1 MAVSASI
8 VGVPF
13 SDNSWDVT
21 WLGKDVG
28 WLNGTAFPTWAG
40 NSVITGHVWD
50 AYNQPGIFYNLK
62 NLRYGDRIKIHAFGQ
77 VYVYEVRQSQRV
89 VPDNASAALQHEE
102 SDWLTLITCE
112 DYRLLFQTYNYRR
125 VVRAV
130 LVSVVP
136 EK

>member
-1 MAVSASI
+1 
-8 VGVPF
+8 
-13 SDNSWDVT
+13 
-21 WLGKDVG
+21 
-28 WLNGTAFPTWAG
+28 
-40 NSVITGHVWD
+40 
-50 AYNQPGIFYNLK
+50 
-62 NLRYGDRIKIHAFGQ
+62 
-77 VYVYEVRQSQRV
+77 